1 MPHRLVFPT
10 LVVCFFPA
18 PHASVA
24 LWHQAHWALYEQ
36 SEAALATATASA
48 TSQLSVMADVPTS
61 SALADATSGPA
72 SLQSLRDGNLDGTG
86 STASND
92 RELRG
97 WCVWRSPCGVSTA
110 RYDWAV
116 QARR

>member
-61 SALADATSGPA
+61 SALADAISGAA

-97 WCVWRSPCGVSTA
+97 WCVWRSPCGASTA